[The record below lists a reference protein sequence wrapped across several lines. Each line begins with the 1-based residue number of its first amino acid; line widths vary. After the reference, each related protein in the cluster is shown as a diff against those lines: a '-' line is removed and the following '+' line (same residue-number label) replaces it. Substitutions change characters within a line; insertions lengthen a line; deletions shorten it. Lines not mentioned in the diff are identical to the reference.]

1 MSFVRVSCKLQNESC
16 AQSQHLTAK
25 HVFIS
30 LVDKTGTLTTNE
42 MTAVSLV
49 MLESEN
55 NDDGTISIKEHPIS
69 GFSYSP
75 EGQVDGIEQS
85 TEVKNNPSGAVHD
98 IAAVS
103 ALCND
108 ATIVAG
114 NDPKTESK
122 RAYERIG
129 EPTEAALCVLTEK
142 LGGYFDVSS
151 TSAPQILASA
161 NVNKW
166 RESHPRQATLGEC
179 FHGPL

>member
-1 MSFVRVSCKLQNESC
+1 
-16 AQSQHLTAK
+16 
-25 HVFIS
+25 
-30 LVDKTGTLTTNE
+30 
-42 MTAVSLV
+42 

-55 NDDGTISIKEHPIS
+55 TDDNISIKEHPIS

-75 EGQVDGIEQS
+75 EGTVDGIEQS
-85 TEVKNNPSGAVHD
+85 TEVNNNPSGAVYD

-108 ATIVAG
+108 ASIVAG

-122 RAYERIG
+122 RVYERIG

-142 LGGYFDVSS
+142 LGGYSDVGS
-151 TSAPQILASA
+151 TTEPQVLASA

-179 FHGPL
+179 IAWT